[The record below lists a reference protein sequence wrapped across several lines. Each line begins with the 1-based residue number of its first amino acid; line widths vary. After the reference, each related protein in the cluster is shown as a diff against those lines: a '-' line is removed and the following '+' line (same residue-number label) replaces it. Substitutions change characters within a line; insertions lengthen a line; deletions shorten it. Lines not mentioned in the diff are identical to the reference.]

1 MPEWFSL
8 KWFNPAQL
16 GQFTWDNPAM
26 FYGLTSI
33 PLIFLFRWF
42 LYKNREEKL
51 SLDLPDGIKTKD
63 YITLLRLLIPTFF
76 TLSLICFWIAAARPQ
91 KVLESEEEVTIGV
104 NIVLA
109 IDISESMLTT
119 DLTPNRFQAAKAV
132 AQQFVKGRKN
142 DKIGLVVFAG
152 EAYSLCPLT
161 SDQKLLQQYISEI
174 DPSMVPISGT
184 AIGNA
189 LAACIN
195 RLKNIP
201 GESKV
206 AILLSDG
213 DNTAGDLE
221 PLTAVELAKS
231 FDIRIYTIAIGKN
244 QSSGELDT
252 QSRRK
257 IATEGG
263 GTFYQATDNTKLENI
278 FAEISKVETTRFN
291 NRVVKD
297 VRDYYSIYLYW
308 GMTLLLVSFVLKN
321 SFLGNVLED

>member
-8 KWFNPAQL
+8 KWFSPSQL
-16 GQFTWDNPAM
+16 GQFTWDNPTM
-26 FYGLTSI
+26 FYGLASI
-33 PLIFLFRWF
+33 PLIFLFRW
-42 LYKNREEKL
+42 LLNKNREEKL
-51 SLDLPDGIKTKD
+51 SLDLPKDIKTKD
-63 YITLLRLLIPTFF
+63 SITLLRLLIPVFF
-76 TLSLICFWIAAARPQ
+76 TLGLTCLWIAAARPQ
-91 KVLESEEEVTIGV
+91 KVLESEEEVTVGV

-109 IDISESMLTT
+109 LDISESMLTT
-119 DLTPNRFQAAKAV
+119 DLVPNRFQAAKAV
-132 AQQFVKGRKN
+132 AKQFVSGRKN

-174 DPSMVPISGT
+174 EPSMVPISGT

-195 RLKNIP
+195 RLRNIP

-231 FDIRIYTIAIGKN
+231 FGIRIYTIAIGKN
-244 QSSGELDT
+244 QSTGELDT
-252 QSRRK
+252 QSLRK

-263 GTFYQATDNTKLENI
+263 GSFYQATDNNKLENI

-297 VRDYYSIYLYW
+297 VRDYYSTYLYW
-308 GMTLLLVSFVLKN
+308 AISFFILSFVLKN

>member
-1 MPEWFSL
+1 MPEWFSFRWL
-8 KWFNPAQL
+8 SPAQL
-16 GQFTWDNPAM
+16 FQFNWDNPAM
-26 FYGLTSI
+26 FYGLLSI
-33 PLIFLFRWF
+33 PFIFLFRW
-42 LYKNREEKL
+42 LLNKNKEEKL
-51 SLDLPDGIKTKD
+51 ILDLPQGIKTKD
-63 YITLLRLLIPTFF
+63 SITLLRLIIPVFF
-76 TLSLICFWIAAARPQ
+76 TFGLICLWIAAARPQ
-91 KVLESEEEVTIGV
+91 KVLESEEEVTVGV

-109 IDISESMLTT
+109 LDISESMLTT
-119 DLTPNRFQAAKAV
+119 DLSPNRFQAAKAV
-132 AQQFVKGRKN
+132 AQQFVAGRKN

-174 DPSMVPISGT
+174 DPSMVPVSGT

-231 FDIRIYTIAIGKN
+231 FGIRIYTIAIGKN
-244 QSSGELDT
+244 QSTGELDT
-252 QSRRK
+252 QSLQK
-257 IATEGG
+257 IANEGG
-263 GTFYQATDNTKLENI
+263 GNFYQAMDNNTLEDI
-278 FAEISKVETTRFN
+278 FTEISKIETIRFN

-308 GMTLLLVSFVLKN
+308 AISFILLSFVLKS